1 MTQHALIS
9 WCEVTKKIFQHQI
22 FLIVFQKIVCS
33 LLYYKYNLYLCI
45 SKIDNGKE
53 ATYRYAIIDQ
63 AMFDAEIQNL
73 RK

>member
-1 MTQHALIS
+1 MILNIS
-9 WCEVTKKIFQHQI
+9 SEISYNTKF
-22 FLIVFQKIVCS
+22 FLIVFQKNVCS
-33 LLYYKYNLYLCI
+33 LFYYKYNMYFCI